1 MKRFYLVSSLSLV
14 LFGFANAQS
23 SPAPAAGAAQTNAD
37 NTAQNSGGQ
46 GKDAATADKQPN
58 DKADVDALQKIRQA
72 VVQDKSLSFNAKN
85 TKIIVAN
92 GMATLRGPVE
102 NEQEKAT
109 MAQKAAEVVGKDKVH
124 NELMVKDQ
132 GK

>member
-1 MKRFYLVSSLSLV
+1 MKRPYLVSSLSL
-14 LFGFANAQS
+14 LMLGLAIAQ
-23 SPAPAAGAAQTNAD
+23 PTPKAGTQQTNTD
-37 NTAQNSGGQ
+37 NTAHNSGGQ

-58 DKADVDALQKIRQA
+58 DKADLDALQKIRQA

-102 NEQEKAT
+102 NEQEKMT
-109 MAQKAAEVVGKDKVH
+109 IAQKAADVVGKDKVR
-124 NELMVKDQ
+124 NQLMVKGQ
-132 GK
+132 SK